1 MDEQIARIRN
11 RIDALD
17 RALVRLLSRR
27 ARHSLEI
34 GRRKRAAGG
43 RLFSHARERQIAEN
57 VRHANRGPL
66 PDRILVE
73 LYETLL
79 RLTRRAVRDAL
90 RREEREG
97 QSRDARQA
105 RGAKA
110 RRSP

>member
-1 MDEQIARIRN
+1 MDKQIARVRN

-27 ARHSLEI
+27 ARYSLEI

-57 VRHANRGPL
+57 VRRANRGPL

-90 RREEREG
+90 RREERARD
-97 QSRDARQA
+97 SRGNHKS
-105 RGAKA
+105 RGAA
-110 RRSP
+110 PQH

>member
-1 MDEQIARIRN
+1 MDKQIARVRN

-17 RALVRLLSRR
+17 RALVRLLGRR
-27 ARHSLEI
+27 ARYSLEI

-57 VRHANRGPL
+57 VRRANRGPL

-79 RLTRRAVRDAL
+79 RLTRRAVRNEL
-90 RREEREG
+90 RREERAG
-97 QSRDARQA
+97 ASRP
-105 RGAKA
+105 
-110 RRSP
+110 RSRMR